1 MDGWMDE
8 WMIVIM
14 ERDHP
19 FSFLFSSSGHLKD
32 A

>member
-14 ERDHP
+14 KRGHP
-19 FSFLFSSSGHLKD
+19 FPFLFSSSGYLKD